1 MREYTSSPGWK
12 GESCGAAMTIPAMS
26 GHGIRVR
33 SVGGGKFFG
42 QRSSPA
48 QGLQAFIWIRCS
60 SCAWFGVGRGV
71 VVKVRVLEA
80 AVCWMMLCI
89 LEGRGVDIFKICR
102 YRYIVICNE
111 GWVSIVL
118 LG

>member
-1 MREYTSSPGWK
+1 MRAYTSSPGWK

-60 SCAWFGVGRGV
+60 PCVWFGVGRGV
-71 VVKVRVLEA
+71 VVKVRVLEE

-89 LEGRGVDIFKICR
+89 LDGRGVDML
-102 YRYIVICNE
+102 
-111 GWVSIVL
+111 GVL
-118 LG
+118 DINMLLFAIMKNGLALSC